1 MTKASKRGAVLALLV
16 VAASATSLGVYR
28 ARSARGADK
37 LPTAPVRSG
46 EFLVVVR
53 CRGELKARRSVQV
66 SAPTNVPEL
75 RIVWLAPAGSQ
86 VKEGEVVVRFDPSSA
101 KRQLQEKEAELKQ
114 AQATVEQATAQAR
127 ITAEED
133 RRDLA
138 MARYQVE
145 RARLEVSKQEV
156 VSALQ
161 GEESR
166 IELGLAEKKL
176 RVQEATAALHAASD
190 KAKIASLG
198 RVRDKAQAE
207 LDLTKERLA
216 KMEVRAPNSGMIVYL
231 PNYSQGWVN
240 AKPFKV
246 GDQVWPGAALAEIP
260 DLNSLEMEG
269 KIEEIDRG
277 RVQAGAGATVR
288 IDSLPELN
296 LPAKVGR
303 ISPLTQMTWEWP
315 PTSSFRGYAELA
327 KADPRL
333 QPGMNGSVDVVVE
346 RLAKALSIPAKA
358 LFTRHGRPVVY
369 VADKG
374 RYAPYEVKVIARNPD
389 EVAIEGVPAAA
400 QVTLVEP
407 GAVPEKKS

>member
-28 ARSARGADK
+28 ARSTRGAGK
-37 LPTAPVRSG
+37 LPTAPVRGG

-101 KRQLQEKEAELKQ
+101 KRQFQEKEAELKQ